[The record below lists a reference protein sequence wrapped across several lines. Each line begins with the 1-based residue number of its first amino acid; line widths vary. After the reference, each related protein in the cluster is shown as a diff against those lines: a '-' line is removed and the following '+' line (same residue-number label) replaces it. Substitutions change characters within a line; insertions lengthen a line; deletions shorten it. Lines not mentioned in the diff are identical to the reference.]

1 MRSGAIDDATAE
13 GAGHPAPEVSTSELR
28 RILRDRSAIVIDTR
42 TRVQFEAGHI
52 PGARDLD
59 VPPGAQA
66 AAIIELVNGRRDL
79 ALVLYCNGP
88 HCKASRR
95 LAEELIASGFSDV
108 KRYQLGMAVWR
119 ALGGPTVIELGG
131 IRRIIAADRTAVF
144 IDARSADEFAQGS
157 LPGAQ
162 NLPLDAASSLPF
174 EHLPL
179 PEDDFNRRIVL
190 FGRDAHQAQQL
201 AEVLSARPWHNV
213 SYFPGTFNALAA
225 LNCMA

>member
-1 MRSGAIDDATAE
+1 MSPGTIDDATVE
-13 GAGHPAPEVSTSELR
+13 GAEQSVPEVSTSELR

-59 VPPGAQA
+59 APPDAKV
-66 AAIIELVNGRRDL
+66 AAINELVDGKRHL

-95 LAEELIASGFSDV
+95 LSKELIAAGFTNV
-108 KRYQLGMAVWR
+108 KRYQLGMAIWR

-131 IRRIIAADRTAVF
+131 VKRIMGADRTAVF
-144 IDARSADEFAQGS
+144 IDVRSTDEFAHGS
-157 LPGAQ
+157 LPGAR
-162 NLPLDAASSLPF
+162 NLTADVASSLPF

-179 PEDDFNRRIVL
+179 PHDDFNRRIVL
-190 FGRDAHQAQQL
+190 FGRDAAQTLQL
-201 AEVLSARPWHNV
+201 ASILSVRPWNNV
-213 SYFPGTFNALAA
+213 GYFPGRFEALAA
-225 LNCMA
+225 LVN